1 MTITRTILVL
11 LLAVLLWGCKEELY
25 SGLRENEV
33 NEMVSILLREGISSE
48 KKKDLKSGTYSVL
61 VDGAQFHIALELLKR
76 SGYPKEK
83 FLRVNE
89 LFKNEGLVSSPLEE
103 RVRYIYA
110 IAQDVQETLSR
121 IDGVVTA
128 RVHIVLPENDPF
140 VEKVKPSSASV
151 FIKYLPD
158 RHLDD
163 IKAQIKLIVE
173 KSIEGLSYDKVSVVL
188 LPADDAAA
196 SNKPSVTWVDQWG
209 VRVDATSVG
218 RLRLLVWSLVATIG
232 VLILALLILIRQP
245 RTHGTSVSGEVMDG
259 QGEAAAGAA
268 ERTLAN
274 RILDFFRPGARHG

>member
-1 MTITRTILVL
+1 M
-11 LLAVLLWGCKEELY
+11 
-25 SGLRENEV
+25 
-33 NEMVSILLREGISSE
+33 
-48 KKKDLKSGTYSVL
+48 
-61 VDGAQFHIALELLKR
+61 ELLKR

-158 RHLDD
+158 RRIDD

-173 KSIEGLSYDKVSVVL
+173 NSIEGLSYDKVSVVM
-188 LPADDAAA
+188 LPADDMAT
-196 SNKPSVTWVDQWG
+196 PSRPSLAWVDQWG

-232 VLILALLILIRQP
+232 VLIVALLILIRQP
-245 RTHGTSVSGEVMDG
+245 RAPRASGGAEVMDG
-259 QGEAAAGAA
+259 DGGVSAGSA
-268 ERTLAN
+268 ERTLAS
-274 RILDFFRPGARHG
+274 RILDFFRHSARHG